1 MKLLVMCVY
10 NVTSYTILQDVFDV
24 VRGKINPS
32 LKLEN
37 EVRAECIK
45 QKMKYDED
53 TMEVEGKLEQ
63 LTSLRQYLITRFG
76 EERGIS
82 TVEQKQE
89 TLLRKT
95 RQTSHPNQQPDDI
108 ERKSKIKLTDMEYK
122 MLKFYCPENQVF
134 KRKYKY
140 ENDMLIIYL
149 GTNETEQEFK
159 LTIQSKLT
167 HFNSMTSFDVVPQ
180 DTTIDDDQLRK
191 IKQEIPPDIFYYLSK
206 DRKTLTLKGSNYGK
220 LSVAKDKSEFILGL
234 QKKKKDARRNRI
246 IRTEPGYENQKDKTP
261 ENRSFHQIINYS
273 RSSFESLS
281 GSSRTY
287 NSPDVKDLSYRTPK
301 GLVVKVYVGSIL
313 HLNVDCIVNAAN
325 ENLMHGSG
333 VAEVITRAAG
343 YDFQKESD
351 DYIQNNGPLSVTEC
365 CTTSAGNLQQYQY
378 VIHSVGPKWYD
389 YPYDKKRACADDL
402 QKTIVNCFKEAE
414 IKNVS
419 TVALPAIGSGK
430 I

>member
-1 MKLLVMCVY
+1 MCVY
-10 NVTSYTILQDVFDV
+10 NVTCYTVLQDVFDV

-45 QKMKYDED
+45 QNIKYDKD
-53 TMEVEGKLEQ
+53 TMEVEGTLKQ
-63 LTSLRQYLITRFG
+63 LTSLNQYCITSFG
-76 EERGIS
+76 EKMGLLNF
-82 TVEQKQE
+82 EQKQE
-89 TLLRKT
+89 TLPRKT
-95 RQTSHPNQQPDDI
+95 RQAPHPKQQPDDI
-108 ERKSKIKLTDMEYK
+108 ERTYKIKLTDMEYK

-167 HFNSMTSFDVVPQ
+167 HFNSMRSFDVVPQ

-191 IKQEIPPDIFYYLSK
+191 IEREIPTDIFCYLSK
-206 DRKTLTLKGSNYGK
+206 DRKTLTLKGSTYEK
-220 LSVAKDKSEFILGL
+220 LSVAKNKSELILGL
-234 QKKKKDARRNRI
+234 QKKNNNARRNRV
-246 IRTEPGYENQKDKTP
+246 IRTDPDYENRKDKTP
-261 ENRSFHQIINYS
+261 ENRSFHQSIDYS
-273 RSSFESLS
+273 RSSTESFS

-287 NSPDVKDLSYRTPK
+287 NSLAVKDLSYLTPE

-313 HLNVDCIVNAAN
+313 HLTVDCIVNAAN
-325 ENLMHGSG
+325 ENLMHGGG
-333 VAEVITRAAG
+333 VAEVISRAAG
-343 YDFQKESD
+343 YNFQKESD

-365 CTTSAGNLQQYQY
+365 CTTSAGSLQQYQC
-378 VIHSVGPKWYD
+378 VIHFVGPKWYD

-402 QKTIVNCFKEAE
+402 QKTIVNCLKEAE
-414 IKNVS
+414 IQNVFS
-419 TVALPAIGSGK
+419 VALPVIGSGNTL
-430 I
+430 

>member
-1 MKLLVMCVY
+1 MWVY
-10 NVTSYTILQDVFDV
+10 NVTCYTVLQDVFDV

-53 TMEVEGKLEQ
+53 TMEVEGTLEQ

-89 TLLRKT
+89 TLPRKT
-95 RQTSHPNQQPDDI
+95 RQASHPNQQPDDI

-167 HFNSMTSFDVVPQ
+167 HFNCMTSFDVVPQ

-191 IKQEIPPDIFYYLSK
+191 IEQEIPPDIFCYLSK
-206 DRKTLTLKGSNYGK
+206 DRKTLTLKGSNYPK
-220 LSVAKDKSEFILGL
+220 LLVAKNKSELILGL
-234 QKKKKDARRNRI
+234 QKKNNNARRNRV
-246 IRTEPGYENQKDKTP
+246 IRTDPDYENRKDKTP
-261 ENRSFHQIINYS
+261 ENRSFHQSINYS
-273 RSSFESLS
+273 RSSSESFS

-287 NSPDVKDLSYRTPK
+287 NSPAVKDLSYLTPE

-313 HLNVDCIVNAAN
+313 HLTVDCIVNATN
-325 ENLMHGSG
+325 ENLMHGG
-333 VAEVITRAAG
+333 GIAEVISRAAG

-365 CTTSAGNLQQYQY
+365 CTTSAGNLQQYQC

-402 QKTIVNCFKEAE
+402 QKTIVNCLKEAE
-414 IKNVS
+414 IQNVFS
-419 TVALPAIGSGK
+419 VALPVISSGK
-430 I
+430 TL

>member
-1 MKLLVMCVY
+1 VSVLIEWLV
-10 NVTSYTILQDVFDV
+10 
-24 VRGKINPS
+24 
-32 LKLEN
+32 
-37 EVRAECIK
+37 
-45 QKMKYDED
+45 
-53 TMEVEGKLEQ
+53 
-63 LTSLRQYLITRFG
+63 
-76 EERGIS
+76 
-82 TVEQKQE
+82 
-89 TLLRKT
+89 
-95 RQTSHPNQQPDDI
+95 
-108 ERKSKIKLTDMEYK
+108 
-122 MLKFYCPENQVF
+122 
-134 KRKYKY
+134 
-140 ENDMLIIYL
+140 
-149 GTNETEQEFK
+149 
-159 LTIQSKLT
+159 
-167 HFNSMTSFDVVPQ
+167 
-180 DTTIDDDQLRK
+180 
-191 IKQEIPPDIFYYLSK
+191 

-220 LSVAKDKSEFILGL
+220 LSVAKDKSELILGL

-389 YPYDKKRACADDL
+389 YPYDKKRACAFFEDL
-402 QKTIVNCFKEAE
+402 K
-414 IKNVS
+414 
-419 TVALPAIGSGK
+419 
-430 I
+430 